1 MKTDS
6 ISKLFEGGGL
16 IIHKLKNHSL
26 FDFQYDEIVSLFEKF
41 GIILFRG
48 FELEGEE
55 IINFTDIF
63 TEKYA
68 RDAYRRKTRF
78 KEKNIHDSYKEK
90 MEDLKISR
98 KNEMKSLK
106 NDFASRRDLLFKKYP
121 PKKRKKKQLDINDTK
136 PNKVKSDKKKIPII
150 RKK

>member
-1 MKTDS
+1 MKKKIFVLFI
-6 ISKLFEGGGL
+6 ISTVFTMNLL
-16 IIHKLKNHSL
+16 LA
-26 FDFQYDEIVSLFEKF
+26 EKKGKVKKDNDNF
-41 GIILFRG
+41 LRAKPYIQNEELRA
-48 FELEGEE
+48 ELENLRTQFNIE
-55 IINFTDIF
+55 
-63 TEKYA
+63 
-68 RDAYRRKTRF
+68 
-78 KEKNIHDSYKEK
+78 EKNIRDSYKEK
-90 MEDLKISR
+90 MEALKISR

>member
-1 MKTDS
+1 MKKKIFVLFI
-6 ISKLFEGGGL
+6 ISTVFTMNLLLAEKKE
-16 IIHKLKNHSL
+16 KLKKDNDNFL
-26 FDFQYDEIVSLFEKF
+26 RAKPYIQNEEL
-41 GIILFRG
+41 RA
-48 FELEGEE
+48 ELENLRMQFNIE
-55 IINFTDIF
+55 
-63 TEKYA
+63 
-68 RDAYRRKTRF
+68 
-78 KEKNIHDSYKEK
+78 EKNIHDSYKEK

>member
-1 MKTDS
+1 MKKKIFVLFI
-6 ISKLFEGGGL
+6 ISTVFTMNLLLAEKKG
-16 IIHKLKNHSL
+16 KLKKDNDNFL
-26 FDFQYDEIVSLFEKF
+26 RAKPYIQNEEL
-41 GIILFRG
+41 RA
-48 FELEGEE
+48 ELENLRMQFNIE
-55 IINFTDIF
+55 
-63 TEKYA
+63 
-68 RDAYRRKTRF
+68 
-78 KEKNIHDSYKEK
+78 EKNIHDSYKEK
-90 MEDLKISR
+90 MEYLKISR